1 MHKNAM
7 GCTAQRRKTTHVIMG
22 GYRVMIGQVW
32 QHTRSRMQHV
42 VCGALLATLLVGMPL
57 AGAEQLE
64 NTLLVWAGDQARQA
78 PDFIAVIDFDRDSRH
93 YGKVLRTVPLP
104 IRLLGGGAVGNEP
117 HHVGISRDGR
127 TLALGGL
134 LSILRGQDQVF
145 FFDVTK
151 PRHPKFLHAD
161 NPPDSSIADE
171 FAALST
177 GGFLATFMG
186 GPNGA
191 QPGRVV
197 EYDANLT
204 VANVW
209 PTALPTDGFN
219 PHGIALDEAHNLMV
233 TSDFICPL
241 LTLHVHGGDT
251 AHLRGSIRV
260 WDLATRTITRTI
272 VVGDPH
278 NPAGTIDVQ
287 LIPHDPQ
294 LRAFTAGM
302 ADNQL
307 YLVDTQHGTAT
318 AVFDFGVYAVPLIPG
333 APVWPQ
339 LLRIN
344 KQGTRLFITLN
355 YAGQAGKV
363 VMLDIADPG
372 HPVVKAVVDLGTNS
386 GPHYLRLTQDEKR
399 LVVSDYFLVE
409 DLAPGGVVHAEGD
422 HKIHVINV
430 DSDRLELDG
439 RFALDLNHAIST
451 GPARPHGLAIFA
463 ADD

>member
-1 MHKNAM
+1 
-7 GCTAQRRKTTHVIMG
+7 
-22 GYRVMIGQVW
+22 MIGQMW
-32 QHTRSRMQHV
+32 QPTLSRMQHV
-42 VCGALLATLLVGMPL
+42 VCGALVATLLVSAPP
-57 AGAEQLE
+57 AGAERPE
-64 NTLLVWAGDQARQA
+64 NTLLVWTGDQTRQA
-78 PDFIAVIDFDRDSRH
+78 PDFVAVIDFDRDSPH
-93 YGKVLRTVPLP
+93 YGIVLRTVPLP
-104 IRLLGGGAVGNEP
+104 VKLLGAGAVGNEP

-145 FFDVTK
+145 FFDVTR
-151 PRHPKFLHAD
+151 PRHPQFLRAD
-161 NPPDSSIADE
+161 NPPDSSITDE

-186 GPNGA
+186 GPDGA

-197 EYDANLT
+197 EYDANLN
-204 VANVW
+204 VVQVW
-209 PTALPTDGFN
+209 PAVLPADGFN

-241 LTLHVHGGDT
+241 LTLHIHGGDT

-272 VVGDPH
+272 VVGDPN

-318 AVFDFGVYAVPLIPG
+318 AVFDFSAFAVAH

-339 LLRIN
+339 LIRIN
-344 KQGTRLFITLN
+344 TQGTRLFITS
-355 YAGQAGKV
+355 
-363 VMLDIADPG
+363 
-372 HPVVKAVVDLGTNS
+372 TTR
-386 GPHYLRLTQDEKR
+386 GPQ
-399 LVVSDYFLVE
+399 
-409 DLAPGGVVHAEGD
+409 
-422 HKIHVINV
+422 
-430 DSDRLELDG
+430 G
-439 RFALDLNHAIST
+439 RW
-451 GPARPHGLAIFA
+451 
-463 ADD
+463 